1 MSQRTTEYPNLNG
14 TAPVR
19 LASTEV
25 KPKAG
30 RRTFTVEYKLA
41 VLAEADRCQASG
53 DIGALLRREGLYS
66 SNLTNWRR
74 QRDAGELAPGAVKRR
89 GRKAN
94 PEAAEAAKLR
104 RENARLRSQLEQAEL
119 IIAAQKKLAQALEQT
134 LSQGDDAAS

>member
-1 MSQRTTEYPNLNG
+1 MSQRTNDYVNLNG
-14 TAPVR
+14 AEPVR

-25 KPKAG
+25 KPKTG
-30 RRTFTVEYKLA
+30 RRTFTGEYKLA
-41 VLAEADRCQASG
+41 ILAEADRCQESG

-74 QRDAGELAPGAVKRR
+74 QRDSGELALGAVKRR
-89 GRKAN
+89 GRKGN

-104 RENARLRSQLEQAEL
+104 RENERLRRQLEQAEL

-134 LSQGDDAAS
+134 LSQGNDAAS